1 MEFSTGA
8 SLRYGW
14 ETFKTRPGF
23 FIGATV
29 VIILVSGAVSVLTS
43 GIDAAI
49 TGSVD
54 EPSLIGS
61 LLNTTLGILVS
72 MGATA
77 FYLKAHDDTGGVTLS
92 SLWHPRPFWKYL
104 LASFLLGITIAIGFV
119 LLIVPGIIFTLMFLF
134 TTFIV
139 VDRELG
145 PIDAMKESHR
155 ITRGHKW
162 PLLGFLVLLML
173 INLAG
178 LMALV
183 VGLLVTIPVTSLAF
197 THAYRVLGGRAASD
211 AAMPMSA
218 AV

>member
-1 MEFSTGA
+1 M
-8 SLRYGW
+8 
-14 ETFKTRPGF
+14 
-23 FIGATV
+23 
-29 VIILVSGAVSVLTS
+29 
-43 GIDAAI
+43 
-49 TGSVD
+49 
-54 EPSLIGS
+54 
-61 LLNTTLGILVS
+61 
-72 MGATA
+72 
-77 FYLKAHDDTGGVTLS
+77 
-92 SLWHPRPFWKYL
+92 
-104 LASFLLGITIAIGFV
+104 
-119 LLIVPGIIFTLMFLF
+119 LIVPGIIFTLMFLF

-145 PIDAMKESHR
+145 PIEAMKDSHR

-197 THAYRVLGGRAASD
+197 THAYRVLGGRAAPD